1 MLIILKKDKKV
12 KLLVYL
18 SVCPSNITCLEH
30 ILSSFGPI
38 ICLIFHLQGAFGKGC
53 TMTLNNFLD
62 QIQDHPFQNHILSS
76 LSSSNFIQRV
86 FVGICSNLNWT
97 NFPGLRW
104 RSLHT
109 IFYYDHIFSCLG
121 PILPRI
127 TKRLLAGKE
136 CAVTFYQV

>member
-38 ICLIFHLQGAFGKGC
+38 CLIFHLQGAFGKGC

-62 QIQDHPFQNHILSS
+62 QIQELKVNAHHIL
-76 LSSSNFIQRV
+76 L
-86 FVGICSNLNWT
+86 
-97 NFPGLRW
+97 
-104 RSLHT
+104 
-109 IFYYDHIFSCLG
+109 
-121 PILPRI
+121 
-127 TKRLLAGKE
+127 
-136 CAVTFYQV
+136 